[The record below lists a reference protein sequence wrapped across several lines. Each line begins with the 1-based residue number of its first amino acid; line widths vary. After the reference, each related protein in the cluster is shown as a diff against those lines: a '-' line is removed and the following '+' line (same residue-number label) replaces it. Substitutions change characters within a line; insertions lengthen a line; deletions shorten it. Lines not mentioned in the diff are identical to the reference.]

1 MKLEFYEGKKVLIT
15 GHKGFIGN
23 HLWGFIQESNGYG
36 EWQNERPD
44 LYGLDFPD
52 DIGFF
57 KPPKEKYDCVIHLAA
72 FAALRES
79 FEDPDRFWENNVEK
93 SKPIFDY
100 CGENDIRLLYASSA
114 GAHGWS
120 QNPYAITKKVNE
132 LQAPPNS
139 VGMRFF
145 NVWAEENSR
154 PDMLYRMLQQNTAQY
169 ITRHYRDYIHV
180 TDVVRAICLLMDSN
194 FRGHLDIGYGEAIPV
209 MDIAKAMG
217 RDLPIKED
225 TPGEPDSLC
234 ADTRVLRQL
243 GWYPTINI
251 KDTFKGN
258 DSTQLA
264 AQLGEIPFEE
274 T

>member
-15 GHKGFIGN
+15 GHKGFIGS
-23 HLWGFIQESNGYG
+23 HLWSFIEGSNGYG
-36 EWQNERPD
+36 EWQNERLD

-114 GAHGWS
+114 GAHGWW

-132 LQAPPNS
+132 IQAPPNS

-154 PDMLYRMLQQNTAQY
+154 PDMLYRMLQENTAKY

-194 FRGHLDIGYGEAIPV
+194 FRGHLDIGYGESIPV
-209 MDIAKAMG
+209 MDIAKSMG

-264 AQLGEIPFEE
+264 VQLGEIPQEK

>member
-1 MKLEFYEGKKVLIT
+1 MKILIT
-15 GHKGFIGN
+15 GHKGFIGSY
-23 HLWGFIQESNGYG
+23 LWKMIEESGVDVELDG
-36 EWQNERPD
+36 I
-44 LYGLDFPD
+44 DFPD
-52 DIGFF
+52 DIGDFNTG
-57 KPPKEKYDCVIHLAA
+57 KIYDVVIHLAA

-100 CGENDIRLLYASSA
+100 CGENDVRLIYASSA

-145 NVWAEENSR
+145 NVWAEEGSR
-154 PDMLYRMLQQNTAQY
+154 PDMLYRMLQENTAKY

-180 TDVVRAICLLMDSN
+180 YDVVTAICLLMDSN
-194 FRGHLDIGYGEAIPV
+194 FRGHLDVGYGEAIPV

-234 ADTRVLRQL
+234 ADTRELRQL

-251 KDTFKGN
+251 MDHLKNN
-258 DSTQLA
+258 DPKLA
-264 AQLGEIPFEE
+264 TSF
-274 T
+274 